1 MGALCQQTGQH
12 QDISDRSLDCLV
24 MDTGNPAPSA
34 VNAKVCQELKL
45 GTTSN
50 LLFCELFW
58 MKK

>member
-1 MGALCQQTGQH
+1 MGAPCQQSGQH

-24 MDTGNPAPSA
+24 MDTGNPASS
-34 VNAKVCQELKL
+34 VNAAICQELKL
-45 GTTSN
+45 WTTSN